1 MSDAQLPVTLVP
13 VPPPEA
19 EFQVRRSARWP
30 VDGEKANRYHLPR
43 QVETASPVGY
53 RMRVSLTADE
63 ALQAQPLL
71 ALQAPTAFSVD
82 AEPVRE
88 GELFEEVSLGVLSS
102 RQSTNFRGYRQVTFG
117 PKHSAQ
123 VAALLDRLQGREGAV
138 LDHATHTHLVLGQP
152 YRTPFTF
159 LLTFVGHKSGS
170 SLFTVPRRAYRKWR
184 QHDVDIPTIG
194 YLPHLHTGI
203 LADAMERAAVVASA
217 GKRAA
222 NLLMSPFSGPELRGS
237 NRSVIRELEELC
249 RLSAEDRRRG
259 WGLQLV
265 AQVGQV
271 ADPFAIE
278 RPLARKLGANL
289 LSFRSE
295 RIQPG
300 VNMEDKAPGGY
311 QVRQGM
317 SVPDELAVMA
327 GRAAFNAGVR
337 WMGVEREA
345 AKSMMVMERV
355 DTLTAGG
362 KGRLR
367 QIRGELGEIT
377 DRLVDDLPL
386 WADLPTG
393 RLLSRNAARGRKAFA
408 LAGQRIYIGGL
419 DRSDVAQKGVAWE
432 RAVRAAGAA
441 ASRSALTCEL
451 SGLID
456 LPETCDLLAGCCL
469 MAGPVNQNDIGKQF
483 YAYPDLLA
491 GAHPGRDP
499 VSLLVWTLKAKTI
512 ADPIGNEEQLLN
524 PARKGALV
532 DLRCGPHEAACVVD
546 NEGNHRGMRKE
557 GDRVNQER
565 AFGDVGNFARAP
577 DGSPIPGNEGAPWP
591 GREAKLWV

>member
-1 MSDAQLPVTLVP
+1 MSDSQLPVTLVP
-13 VPPPEA
+13 VKPPEA

-30 VDGEKANRYHLPR
+30 VEGEKPNRYHLPR
-43 QVETASPVGY
+43 RVETASPVGY
-53 RMRVSLTADE
+53 RVRVSLTADE
-63 ALQAQPLL
+63 ARQAQPLL
-71 ALQAPTAFSVD
+71 SLEAPTGFQSNAD
-82 AEPVRE
+82 PVLE

-102 RQSTNFRGYRQVTFG
+102 RQSTNFRGYRQFTFG
-117 PKHSAQ
+117 PGHSARI
-123 VAALLDRLQGREGAV
+123 AGLLDRLQGREGGA
-138 LDHATHTHLVLGQP
+138 LEHATHTHLVLGQP

-159 LLTFVGHKSGS
+159 LLTFVGHKTGS
-170 SLFTVPRRAYRKWR
+170 SLFTVPHRAWRKWR
-184 QHDVDIPTIG
+184 HHDVDIPTIG

-203 LADAMERAAVVASA
+203 LADAMERAAVVASV

-222 NLLMSPFSGPELRGS
+222 NVFMSPFSGPELRGA
-237 NRSVIRELEELC
+237 NRGVMRELEDLC
-249 RLSAEDRRRG
+249 GLSAEDRRRG

-271 ADPFAIE
+271 ADPFPIE

-289 LSFRSE
+289 LSLRSE

-337 WMGVEREA
+337 WMGVERDA

-367 QIRGELGEIT
+367 QIRGELGDIT
-377 DRLVDDLPL
+377 DQLVDDLPL

-393 RLLSRNAARGRKAFA
+393 RVLSRNAARGRKAFA

-419 DRSDVAQKGVAWE
+419 DRRDVTQKGVAWE

-456 LPETCDLLAGCCL
+456 LPESCDLLTGCCL
-469 MAGPVNQNDIGKQF
+469 MAGPVNQNDIGKQ
-483 YAYPDLLA
+483 YYGYPDLLA

-532 DLRCGPHEAACVVD
+532 DLRCGPHEAVWVVD
-546 NEGNHRGMRKE
+546 NDGARRPMRKE
-557 GDRVNQER
+557 GDRVSQER
-565 AFGDVGNFARAP
+565 AFSDVGNFARAP
-577 DGSPIPGNEGAPWP
+577 DDTPIPGNEGAPWP
-591 GREAKLWV
+591 GRDARLWV